1 MKVCAPVSLKIT
13 LVSLNITQYGP
24 NNAPIILACVW
35 LALNDENIKTIRSKC
50 LQSYCYGEVAIVESL
65 LRENI
70 HTCMD
75 HLAEQQVSVV
85 EMWTLVEIVT
95 L

>member
-1 MKVCAPVSLKIT
+1 MAQIML
-13 LVSLNITQYGP
+13 Q
-24 NNAPIILACVW
+24 LACVW

-75 HLAEQQVSVV
+75 YLAEHASVCCRDLDVSGDCYSIESVKTKA
-85 EMWTLVEIVT
+85 WFSYPANLPVT
-95 L
+95 